1 MHCALHCALASRQTD
16 GPLVRMVGLVLIEND
31 VILMLLLVKNKFAF
45 IPSRN
50 ALIIIMNILHSVSQP
65 HKTGSP
71 IEPLE
76 SPLTPMESI
85 CEY

>member
-1 MHCALHCALASRQTD
+1 MHCALVSRQTD
-16 GPLVRMVGLVLIEND
+16 GPLVRMVGLVLIENY
-31 VILMLLLVKNKFAF
+31 VIPMLLLVKNKFAF
-45 IPSRN
+45 TPSRN
-50 ALIIIMNILHSVSQP
+50 TLIIIMNIPCSRSQP
-65 HKTGSP
+65 HKTRWLLP